1 MHVGDGAAPKTLVQ
15 LSPSGR
21 EPDDEMPSTY
31 FMEEQDGQL
40 PQPESK
46 PEEKKVPFL
55 IGSHFVLNEKFFA
68 KHENGASHLQ
78 YSKTVQFVP
87 AFDGIGRA
95 FFMDFTGRSLD
106 IIKKSES
113 SISLVL
119 PDPLREEQLIT
130 KKHTT
135 LRENG
140 SSWDIRIFR
149 ANEFIRIPDEYV
161 TIISFDQ
168 NTVCF
173 AVLIRREKQDRQPQ
187 HWIVAFP
194 CSGVDQNNQ

>member
-15 LSPSGR
+15 LSPSSH
-21 EPDDEMPSTY
+21 EPGDETPSTY

-55 IGSHFVLNEKFFA
+55 IGSHFVLNEKFFGR
-68 KHENGASHLQ
+68 HESGASHHQ
-78 YSKTVQFVP
+78 YSETVQFVP

-95 FFMDFTGRSLD
+95 YFMDFTGRSLD

-113 SISLVL
+113 SISLKL
-119 PDPLREEQLIT
+119 PDPITEEQLIT

-135 LRENG
+135 FRENG
-140 SSWDIRIFR
+140 STWDIRIFQ
-149 ANEFIRIPDEYV
+149 ANEFIRVPDEYV

-194 CSGVDQNNQ
+194 YSGSHQNNQ